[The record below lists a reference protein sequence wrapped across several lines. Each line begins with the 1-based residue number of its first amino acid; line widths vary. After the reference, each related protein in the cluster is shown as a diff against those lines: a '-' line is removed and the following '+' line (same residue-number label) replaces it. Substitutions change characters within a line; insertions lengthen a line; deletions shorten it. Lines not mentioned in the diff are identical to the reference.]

1 MKITIKEKEFEIDI
15 ERAKELGI
23 CKEVNKIKEI
33 KAGDVFESVGGTR
46 VMIIQPISEIEEFN
60 IVGFDGLEP
69 YSDFSELQT
78 RYEMTEFLVEGN
90 YTFIAN
96 INDQIDKLIRTA

>member
-23 CKEVNKIKEI
+23 CKEVKKINEI
-33 KAGDVFESVGGTR
+33 KAGDVFEGSRAR
-46 VMIIQPISEIEEFN
+46 VVIFQPIYGIEEFI
-60 IVGFDGLEP
+60 IVGIDGLQP
-69 YSDFSELQT
+69 FSNFHELQT
-78 RYEMTEFLVEGN
+78 RYEMTEFLSEGD

-96 INDQIDKLIRTA
+96 INDQILELIRSA